1 MKYTIISA
9 VRHQSTITT
18 TVQVE
23 SDGIG
28 EVLSVS
34 HFNPSSVDVIH
45 ENIVNRILSDIN
57 QKNSEAICEEVLNTI
72 EFNKEVEI

>member
-9 VRHQSTITT
+9 IRNQSTITT
-18 TVQVE
+18 VVQIE
-23 SDGIG
+23 NDGIG
-28 EVLSVS
+28 ETLSVS

-57 QKNSEAICEEVLNTI
+57 QKNSEAICEEVLSKL
-72 EFNKEVEI
+72 EFNKDVEI